1 MNGFVIVLFMAV
13 IGAAIG
19 GVTNSLAIKML
30 FRPYKAIYIGGKRLP
45 FTPGLIPKRREELA
59 NQLGRMVVDHLL
71 TPESIRTK
79 FNDPRFKAE
88 MVEWAQEETNKL
100 LISEKT
106 LNELATQ
113 FGMDELDSKI
123 NDKIKDYIGMKYE
136 QIMSDLRE
144 KELNE
149 VIPSELL
156 EKVDSKIPS
165 LSEYIAQKAVDYFSS
180 AEGKRKVGR
189 MIDDFLATRGMLGN
203 MVQMFLGN
211 GSLID
216 KVQPEII
223 KFLNND
229 GTKELLTTILQNEWD
244 KIKKLK
250 ANELEDKVGR
260 KLVVSI
266 LQDQVTKHLNINH
279 YLNMSVSEVMK
290 PIKDRIIAEW
300 IPTAVEKTGELI
312 ASRVEEMMERLQ
324 LAEIVKKQVESFAVD
339 RLEEMVLSISRRE
352 FKMITYLGALL
363 GGMIGIVQGMI
374 VLLL

>member
-59 NQLGRMVVDHLL
+59 TQLGRMVVDHLL
-71 TPESIRTK
+71 TPESIRSK
-79 FNDPRFKAE
+79 FSDPRFKAE
-88 MVEWAQEETNKL
+88 MVEWAQEEANKL
-100 LISEKT
+100 MTSEKT

-113 FGMDELDSKI
+113 FGMDELDNKI
-123 NDKIKDYIGMKYE
+123 NDKIKDYIEKKYE

-144 KELNE
+144 KELGE

-156 EKVDSKIPS
+156 EKIDTKIPS

-266 LQDQVTKHLNINH
+266 LQDQVTKHLNISH

-374 VLLL
+374 VLLM

>member
-59 NQLGRMVVDHLL
+59 TQLGRMVVDHLL
-71 TPESIRTK
+71 TPESIRSK
-79 FNDPRFKAE
+79 FSDPRFKAE
-88 MVEWAQEETNKL
+88 MVEWAQEEANKL

-106 LNELATQ
+106 LNQLATQ
-113 FGMDELDSKI
+113 FGMDELDNKI
-123 NDKIKDYIGMKYE
+123 NDKIKDYIEKKYE

-144 KELNE
+144 KELSE

-223 KFLNND
+223 KFLKND
-229 GTKELLTTILQNEWD
+229 GTKELLTTILQNEWE
-244 KIKKLK
+244 KIKALK
-250 ANELEDKVGR
+250 ANELEDKVGS

-266 LQDQVTKHLNINH
+266 LQDQVTTHLNISQ
-279 YLNMSVSEVMK
+279 YLNMSVSEVVS
-290 PIKDRIIAEW
+290 PIRDRVIAEW

-339 RLEEMVLSISRRE
+339 RLEDMVLSISRRE

-374 VLLL
+374 VLLM